1 MKIQL
6 YTNNFFAQCPNYVNY
21 IYIIILFNALTM
33 SRNLTQ
39 SRHFIL
45 LLLEKNLSLNQHIL
59 IHASSSQLKAVAE
72 IFYNVFKL
80 PLSKNTSPKPMCL
93 GLSDTIMYKCIY
105 VYIVCLLLLYS
116 QVLSFFKNSFS
127 TANLVI
133 RTIYGISALFFEMHN
148 KNWKCQKIQYK
159 CCYGSC
165 MLPFGFSVIVI
176 DMDCKFSCK
185 KFLQRCQ
192 KMS

>member
-1 MKIQL
+1 
-6 YTNNFFAQCPNYVNY
+6 
-21 IYIIILFNALTM
+21 
-33 SRNLTQ
+33 
-39 SRHFIL
+39 
-45 LLLEKNLSLNQHIL
+45 
-59 IHASSSQLKAVAE
+59 
-72 IFYNVFKL
+72 
-80 PLSKNTSPKPMCL
+80 MCL

-116 QVLSFFKNSFS
+116 QVLSFFKNPFS

-165 MLPFGFSVIVI
+165 MLPFGISVIVI
-176 DMDCKFSCK
+176 DMYCKFSCK
-185 KFLQRCQ
+185 NSCRDAKRCHENHKFELQRVT
-192 KMS
+192 K